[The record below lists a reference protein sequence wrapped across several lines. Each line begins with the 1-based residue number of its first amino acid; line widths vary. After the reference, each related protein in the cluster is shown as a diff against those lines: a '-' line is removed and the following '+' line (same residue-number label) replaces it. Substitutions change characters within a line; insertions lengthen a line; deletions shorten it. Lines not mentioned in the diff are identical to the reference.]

1 MIPGQCNS
9 LCVTSFNIT
18 THLLESTLHCCTFC
32 FIRSKFIEFQEEL
45 WDVTTMK
52 NEVKDEVITGDCGVL
67 QER

>member
-1 MIPGQCNS
+1 MCS
-9 LCVTSFNIT
+9 LS
-18 THLLESTLHCCTFC
+18 CTFC
-32 FIRSKFIEFQEEL
+32 FTVSKFIVFQEEL